1 MAPSGRGL
9 SPKVTGGEKKRLK
22 FSPSVMTYGH
32 ATSLTEGGNKWRA
45 DVGIGPYETNND
57 DIGAT
62 RPHFSSVFSPI
73 TSPPAMW
80 SA

>member
-1 MAPSGRGL
+1 
-9 SPKVTGGEKKRLK
+9 
-22 FSPSVMTYGH
+22 MTYGH